1 MRRKPKR
8 RLSLQNL
15 ENRRLFAADIGVS
28 DAPYGPEVPARV
40 GSIRPT
46 KVDRPVFGP
55 VSESCPP
62 CQLEVNGEASEM
74 ERHPAP
80 TETPPIVHDP
90 IDTGCPP
97 RDFEVNAIPVS
108 SISLPGIS
116 WPIKSISATDAEP
129 KPTKIERPMFGPHF
143 RSSPFISANVGS
155 ANVGG
160 TGGPGGTTFLTANIA
175 GCVPNTD

>member
-1 MRRKPKR
+1 
-8 RLSLQNL
+8 LSFQNL

-28 DAPYGPEVPARV
+28 DAPYGPEVPAMV

-80 TETPPIVHDP
+80 TETPPIVHGP
-90 IDTGCPP
+90 IYNGCPP
-97 RDFEVNAIPVS
+97 CDLEVNGEAS
-108 SISLPGIS
+108 EM
-116 WPIKSISATDAEP
+116 DAEP
-129 KPTKIERPMFGPHF
+129 KPTKIDRPVFGPHF
-143 RSSPFISANVGS
+143 RSSPFVSANDGS
-155 ANVGG
+155 ENLSG
-160 TGGPGGTTFLTANIA
+160 TAGPGGTSF
-175 GCVPNTD
+175 